1 MKSTQSDKGLG
12 FDGAEAIAPK
22 KSSTKFAGN
31 QSGLTGTVNA
41 GRGPLRGNDG
51 TCHDPIS
58 GSKSA
63 KGAPTGATGSAQ
75 YRGVGGTR
83 VDKPARIDHINI
95 EAKGTNGMGQSQAKN
110 PIAAAK
116 RMGNPDSFNYGPKSQ
131 Y

>member
-75 YRGVGGTR
+75 YRGVGGVTA
-83 VDKPARIDHINI
+83 KCPA
-95 EAKGTNGMGQSQAKN
+95 
-110 PIAAAK
+110 
-116 RMGNPDSFNYGPKSQ
+116 NPDRQNVGRGPTKGNQ
-131 Y
+131 Q